1 MMRSTSVSFVSLS
14 MLALAAS
21 AGVAVAADMP
31 VKAPAA
37 APEKI
42 EYGNLY
48 FGMDWT
54 SHRSLAGYM
63 GVLYAPGGMEQSGL
77 RLAAFGLIGDYRYL
91 GGDGELFRGKFASVD
106 ALVGWSKVFE
116 NGAVT
121 LSIGANY
128 QDHRVRPFDPNNT
141 VQGSKTGFKVQGDL
155 WINPTPVTLVYML
168 GSYSTAFDTYY
179 AIGRL
184 GYDVIGSGVFF
195 GPEVGGLGND
205 RTDQFRVGS
214 HLTGIA
220 VGTAKLGVSGGW
232 MRERGEAGGWYATA
246 NLDFSF

>member
-1 MMRSTSVSFVSLS
+1 MMRSTSMSLS

-21 AGVAVAADMP
+21 AGVAFAADMP
-31 VKAPAA
+31 VKAPPA

-48 FGMDWT
+48 FGVDWT

-63 GVLYAPGGMEQSGL
+63 GVLYAPGGMERSGL
-77 RLAAFGLIGDYRYL
+77 RLAAFGLLGNYRYL
-91 GGDGELFRGKFASVD
+91 GGDGEVFRGKFASVD
-106 ALVGWSKVFE
+106 GLVGWSNVFE

-128 QDHRVRPFDPNNT
+128 QDHRIRPFDADNT
-141 VQGSKTGFKVQGDL
+141 VVGSKTGFKVQGDV
-155 WINPTPVTLVYML
+155 WVNPTERTLVYAL
-168 GSYSTAFDTYY
+168 ASYSTAFDTYY

-205 RTDQFRVGS
+205 RTDQFRIGS
-214 HLTGIA
+214 HLSGLA
-220 VGTAKLGVSGGW
+220 VGSTAKLGVSGGW